1 MAQRAYQLYQ
11 GCDWQ
16 TYRYSAAQ
24 VYDLLDQVRDV
35 TGMVL
40 HGSAP
45 LPFDTPP
52 GFAPIAL
59 LQDLCS
65 DIVGS
70 VDMALADLSVAL
82 QQHLPSRWRMVE
94 LRTLTAQLPELANRC
109 ADDQDNLPQVA
120 DRAER
125 IRHLL
130 QRLDS

>member
-24 VYDLLDQVRDV
+24 VYDLLDQVRDM

-40 HGSAP
+40 SGETP
-45 LPFDTPP
+45 LPFDPPP
-52 GFAPIAL
+52 GFAPLAL
-59 LQDLCS
+59 LHDLCS
-65 DIVGS
+65 DLVGS
-70 VDMALADLSVAL
+70 IDMALADLSVTL
-82 QQHLPSRWRMVE
+82 QKHLPSRWLMVE
-94 LRTLTAQLPELANRC
+94 LRTLVAQLPDMALHCSE
-109 ADDQDNLPQVA
+109 DQDNLPNIA